1 MEHDVQHRAD
11 WFAQVVDEQVLPLL
25 QQAADQA
32 TQQGSTAQCHKK
44 TDEIGPAAE
53 LIITPPGLPARARP
67 PCLTIRPAADGER
80 PLSIDITGTFPTA
93 GVGGGFGAEIEYDSV
108 YPDQLDEQILR
119 FLTLALG
126 E

>member
-1 MEHDVQHRAD
+1 MKHDVQHRQD
-11 WFAQVVDEQVLPLL
+11 WFAQIVDERVVPLL
-25 QQAADQA
+25 QRAADQA
-32 TQQGSTAQCHKK
+32 TQHGSTAECLKK

-53 LIITPPGLPARARP
+53 LIISPPGLPARAQP
-67 PCLTIRPAADGER
+67 PRLTIRPAPGGQR
-80 PLSIDITGTFPTA
+80 PLSIDIAGTFPNA
-93 GVGGGFGAEIEYDSV
+93 GIEGGFGAEIEYDSV